1 MSKKQVIKSRIGT
14 TFEDCLDFN
23 VEACAVDQNLNAI
36 ELIINN
42 SSPLYIHSEKK
53 PVAEL
58 ADHYFRRY

>member
-14 TFEDCLDFN
+14 TFEDCLDLD
-23 VEACAVDQNLNAI
+23 VETCAGDLNLNAT

-42 SSPLYIHSEKK
+42 SSPLYIHSKK
-53 PVAEL
+53 KSVAEL